1 MYPMTEAEVSLP
13 DMAIT
18 FTLMADPILTTSG
31 QEIGI
36 TQHTQEAPVA
46 VAEEDVPAHVLA
58 PVQVEAVPVVAR
70 KILMELPLAG
80 ANGYNHR
87 SESNAT

>member
-1 MYPMTEAEVSLP
+1 MKIIVAVDLVDLELISIVAEV
-13 DMAIT
+13 
-18 FTLMADPILTTSG
+18 
-31 QEIGI
+31 
-36 TQHTQEAPVA
+36 A
-46 VAEEDVPAHVLA
+46 VLALVVVPAHVLA

>member
-1 MYPMTEAEVSLP
+1 
-13 DMAIT
+13 
-18 FTLMADPILTTSG
+18 
-31 QEIGI
+31 
-36 TQHTQEAPVA
+36 
-46 VAEEDVPAHVLA
+46 
-58 PVQVEAVPVVAR
+58 VQVEAVPVVAR